1 MTLNLSIAMV
11 EGGIVKILKLSF
23 KRSIFSRLVVTFLI
37 IMIPIYMLGIYLYNW
52 GLRTIKG
59 EISKSTIAQVSFYL
73 QDLEKEIERIKI
85 LQYDCLN
92 DEYLNKLAIRWDV
105 LSTYEKTESMRLL
118 EQRLVIIKNSSRYI
132 KNVSAHILPI
142 KRTIST
148 NRGVDDIDMER
159 YQEIRV
165 PQDIKGAQIIN
176 FKGGL
181 FLSTSKQNY
190 LPNYQ
195 PLYIIEIELNKEA
208 LRTALVQFNTYSESG
223 SVLVNLLENDI
234 ITSDPDLSN
243 ILSNENTIVN
253 LKREDSGGMEF
264 VKIMGKGYYIVHSK
278 SGYLNMALYR
288 YIPEKFV
295 SKPLQNFYVWVWVF
309 SIVTVLIMLIYSLS
323 AYNFLHKPLL
333 KLVSAFNKVES
344 GDLQVSIN
352 HDSDNEFGY
361 LYKRFNNM
369 VRNLNMLIDQVYNQ
383 KILMQRAEL
392 KQLQSQINPHFLYNS
407 LFMINTMARIGD
419 ENLITFTKHLG
430 EYFRF
435 VTRNSSDNI
444 PLSDEVNH
452 ARVYTQIQL
461 MRFSKRLQVEFAELP
476 ERYSKINVPRLILQP
491 VIENAFEHGIEK
503 KKSNGLL
510 RIDFEGNE
518 EELNIIIEDNGVDI
532 SDTVI
537 EDLQKKLDFRG
548 DGIETTGIINI
559 HRRIRLVF
567 GDKSGIQVS
576 RSELGGFKV
585 IMKIKIP
592 SKNQIA

>member
-1 MTLNLSIAMV
+1 M
-11 EGGIVKILKLSF
+11 KILKLSF

-37 IMIPIYMLGIYLYNW
+37 IMIPVYMLGIYLYNW

-73 QDLEKEIERIKI
+73 EGLEKEIERIKI

-92 DEYLNKLAIRWDV
+92 DEFLNKLAIRWEI
-105 LSTYEKTESMRLL
+105 LSVYQRTESMRML
-118 EQRLVIIKNSSRYI
+118 EQRLFTIKNSSRYI
-132 KNVSAHILPI
+132 KSVSAHILPI
-142 KRTIST
+142 RRTIST
-148 NRGVDDIDMER
+148 NHGVDDIDMER
-159 YQEIRV
+159 YQGVRV
-165 PQDIKGAQIIN
+165 PNDIKGAQIIN

-181 FLSTSKQNY
+181 FLSTSKQSY
-190 LPNYQ
+190 LQSYQ
-195 PLYIIEIELNKEA
+195 PLYIIEIELDKEA
-208 LRTALVQFNTYSESG
+208 FRNALVQFNTYSESG
-223 SVLVNLLENDI
+223 SVLVNLLGNDI
-234 ITSDPDLSN
+234 ITREPYEGN
-243 ILSNENTIVN
+243 ILSNESAIAN
-253 LKREDSGGMEF
+253 LDKKDSSGMEYAK
-264 VKIMGKGYYIVHSK
+264 VHENGYYIVHSK

-295 SKPLQNFYVWVWVF
+295 IKPLQNFYIWVWVF
-309 SIVTVLIMLIYSLS
+309 SVVTVLIMLIYSLS
-323 AYNFLHKPLL
+323 AYKFIHKPLL
-333 KLVSAFNKVES
+333 ELVSAFHKVES

-361 LYKRFNNM
+361 LYKRFNDM

-419 ENLITFTKHLG
+419 DNLIIFTKHLG

-444 PLSDEVNH
+444 HLAEEINH

-476 ERYSKINVPRLILQP
+476 ERYNNLTVPRLILQP
-491 VIENAFEHGIEK
+491 IIENAFEHGIEK

-510 RIDFEGNE
+510 RINFEGNE
-518 EELNIIIEDNGVDI
+518 KELNIIVEDNGDDI
-532 SDTVI
+532 TGTAL
-537 EDLQKKLDFRG
+537 ENLQQKLNYSG
-548 DGIETTGIINI
+548 DELETTGIINI

-567 GDKSGIQVS
+567 GDESGIQVS
-576 RSELGGFKV
+576 RSELGGFKM
-585 IMKIKIP
+585 IIKINIP
-592 SKNQIA
+592 SKNQIV

>member
-1 MTLNLSIAMV
+1 MV

-23 KRSIFSRLVVTFLI
+23 KKSIFSRLVVTFLI
-37 IMIPIYMLGIYLYNW
+37 IMIPVYMLGIYLYNW

-165 PQDIKGAQIIN
+165 PKDIKGAQIIN

-181 FLSTSKQNY
+181 FLSTSKKDY
-190 LPNYQ
+190 LPNYE

-208 LRTALVQFNTYSESG
+208 FRTALVQFNTYSESG

-234 ITSDPDLSN
+234 ITSDPDLN
-243 ILSNENTIVN
+243 IILANKNTITS
-253 LKREDSGGMEF
+253 LKREDSSGMEF
-264 VKIMGKGYYIVHSK
+264 AKINQKGYYIVHSK

-295 SKPLQNFYVWVWVF
+295 IKPLQNFYVWVWVF
-309 SIVTVLIMLIYSLS
+309 SVVTVLIMLIYSLS

-344 GDLQVSIN
+344 GDLGVSIN
-352 HDSDNEFGY
+352 HDSDDEFGY
-361 LYKRFNNM
+361 LYKRFNDM

-419 ENLITFTKHLG
+419 DNLITFTKHLG

-444 PLSDEVNH
+444 PLADEINH

-461 MRFSKRLQVEFAELP
+461 MRFSKRLQVEFPELP
-476 ERYSKINVPRLILQP
+476 ERYNRLNVPRLILQP

-503 KKSNGLL
+503 KKSNGLI
-510 RIDFEGNE
+510 RINFEGNE
-518 EELNIIIEDNGVDI
+518 EELSIIVEDNGEDI
-532 SDTVI
+532 SDNVMENLKQTLDYS
-537 EDLQKKLDFRG
+537 EDG
-548 DGIETTGIINI
+548 VETTGIINI

-567 GDKSGIQVS
+567 GDESGIQVS

-585 IMKIKIP
+585 IMKIKIA

>member
-1 MTLNLSIAMV
+1 
-11 EGGIVKILKLSF
+11 
-23 KRSIFSRLVVTFLI
+23 
-37 IMIPIYMLGIYLYNW
+37 MIPVYMLGIYLYNW

-148 NRGVDDIDMER
+148 NRGVDDIYMER

-165 PQDIKGAQIIN
+165 PKDIKGAQIID

-181 FLSTSKQNY
+181 FLSTSKQGY

-195 PLYIIEIELNKEA
+195 PIYIIEIELDKEA
-208 LRTALVQFNTYSESG
+208 LRNALVQFNTYSESG
-223 SVLVNLLENDI
+223 SVLVSQLENNI
-234 ITSDPDLSN
+234 ITSDPDLN
-243 ILSNENTIVN
+243 IILSNKNTITN
-253 LKREDSGGMEF
+253 LKREDSSGMEF
-264 VKIMGKGYYIVHSK
+264 AKINEKGYYIVHSK

-295 SKPLQNFYVWVWVF
+295 IKPLQNFYVWVWVF
-309 SIVTVLIMLIYSLS
+309 SVVTVLIMLIYSLS

-344 GDLQVSIN
+344 GDLGVSIN
-352 HDSDNEFGY
+352 HDSDDEFGY
-361 LYKRFNNM
+361 LYKRFNDM

-419 ENLITFTKHLG
+419 DNLITFTKHLG

-444 PLSDEVNH
+444 PLADEINH

-461 MRFSKRLQVEFAELP
+461 MRFSKRLQVEFPELP
-476 ERYSKINVPRLILQP
+476 ERYNKLNVPRLILQP

-503 KKSNGLL
+503 KKNNGLI
-510 RIDFEGNE
+510 RINFEGNE
-518 EELNIIIEDNGVDI
+518 EELSIIVEDNGDDI
-532 SDTVI
+532 SDNVMENLKQT
-537 EDLQKKLDFRG
+537 LDYSG
-548 DGIETTGIINI
+548 DGVETTGIINI

-567 GDKSGIQVS
+567 GDESGIQVS

-585 IMKIKIP
+585 IIKIKIP